1 MLKVM
6 LLGMLSVSG
15 THTAYP
21 VIIQT
26 EELTHEFRID
36 TFAGSELI
44 DAVRR
49 VQHRRN
55 LTDIAQTN
63 LRICAWDR

>member
-6 LLGMLSVSG
+6 LLGMLGLSG

-21 VIIQT
+21 VIVQT
-26 EELTHEFRID
+26 KKLAHEFWID
-36 TFAGSELI
+36 TSAGSELI

-49 VQHRRN
+49 VQHRSN
-55 LTDIAQTN
+55 LPDIAQTN
-63 LRICAWDR
+63 LRTCAGDR